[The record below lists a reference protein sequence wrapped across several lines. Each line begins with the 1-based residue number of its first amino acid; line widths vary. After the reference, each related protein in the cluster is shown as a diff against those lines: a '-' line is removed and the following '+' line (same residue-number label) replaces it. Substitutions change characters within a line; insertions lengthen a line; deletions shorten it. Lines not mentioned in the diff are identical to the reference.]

1 MLPIN
6 CEINLTLNWSEKC
19 FEAAGA
25 VTNQVPTFAITNTKL
40 HVPVVTLSNQDN
52 AKLLQQ
58 LKSFFKG
65 RNNWN
70 KYQSKVTKQRQA

>member
-40 HVPVVTLSNQDN
+40 HVPVVTLSNQN
-52 AKLLQQ
+52 YY
-58 LKSFFKG
+58 
-65 RNNWN
+65 NNWN
-70 KYQSKVTKQRQA
+70 HFLKEEITGTNINQK